1 MAESV
6 GSIISNLAGEE
17 IELDFPIDRL
27 ARKIGTY
34 LPTFFAAILIAG
46 QVSDPMKCA
55 VPSDYNPEQYMF
67 LASYCGKN
75 LEGNGTDGT
84 SFGFLPLLLLIQ
96 AFLAYVPYFFC
107 HGLTQSTI
115 GPIMKEA
122 KEMTVL
128 TSLDITIE
136 NPDLDDKK
144 VVRDEDGMPIRLQ
157 DGENEDGESRKH
169 INLLQRN
176 LEHKITAKVRVF
188 VSQRL
193 KAISGNYFSQ
203 VYLLCILVLRIIVAV
218 VTFIIIIPPFLN
230 QSNLMKPN
238 FPTSVTCKYNAS
250 LLFVENSTDTIE
262 TTCVIPINAYAKI
275 VWYVD
280 LVAVAV
286 ITVLPVFWYI
296 YYWKFKFQKDI
307 LAAEVLVPEK
317 QKYRYTKLFVPH
329 VFSKRDDDILLIL
342 ALIIT
347 NVDKYIT
354 FKILSTFCDMARIE
368 EEEED
373 DEIVGGDVKLEV
385 NRGK

>member
-27 ARKIGTY
+27 ARKIATY
-34 LPTFFAAILIAG
+34 LPTFFAALLIAG

-55 VPSDYNPEQYMF
+55 IPSEYNPEQYMF

-75 LEGNGTDGT
+75 ISGNGTDGT
-84 SFGFLPLLLLIQ
+84 SYGFLPLLLLVQ

-136 NPDLDDKK
+136 NPDLGEKK
-144 VVRDEDGMPIRLQ
+144 ISRDEDGMPMRESEQ
-157 DGENEDGESRKH
+157 EDSESQKH
-169 INLLQRN
+169 VNLLQKN
-176 LEHKITAKVRVF
+176 LEHKISAKVRVF
-188 VSQRL
+188 VGQRL
-193 KAISGNYFSQ
+193 KAISGKYFSQ
-203 VYLLCILVLRIIVAV
+203 VYFMTILVFRFVIAIF
-218 VTFIIIIPPFLN
+218 TYIIIISPFYDQN
-230 QSNLMKPN
+230 NPMKPN
-238 FPTSVTCKYNAS
+238 FPTVATCKYNAS
-250 LLFVENSTDTIE
+250 MLFVENSTDIIE
-262 TTCVIPINAYAKI
+262 TTCVIPINSYALI

-280 LVAVAV
+280 LVAIGLVA
-286 ITVLPVFWYI
+286 ILPVFWYI
-296 YYWKFKFQKDI
+296 YYWKLKFRQDI
-307 LAAEVLVPEK
+307 LSAAVLVPEK
-317 QKYRYTKLFVPH
+317 QKYRFTKLFIPYI
-329 VFSKRDDDILLIL
+329 FSKKEDDILLVL

-347 NVDKYIT
+347 NIDKYIT
-354 FKILSTFCDMARIE
+354 FKILSTFCDMAKIDE
-368 EEEED
+368 DEEED
-373 DEIVGGDVKLEV
+373 EVVGGDVKLQV

>member
-6 GSIISNLAGEE
+6 GSVINNLAGEE

-75 LEGNGTDGT
+75 LSGNGTDGT
-84 SFGFLPLLLLIQ
+84 SFGFLPLLLVIQ

-122 KEMTVL
+122 KEMTIL
-128 TSLDITIE
+128 TSLDITIDNTE
-136 NPDLDDKK
+136 IGDKK
-144 VVRDEDGMPIRLQ
+144 TVRDEDGMPIRGNQ
-157 DGENEDGESRKH
+157 EEQEDSESQKH
-169 INLLQRN
+169 VSLLQRN

-188 VSQRL
+188 VGQRL
-193 KAISGNYFSQ
+193 KAISGKYFSQ
-203 VYLLCILVLRIIVAV
+203 IYFLCILALRFLIAIITYIIIV
-218 VTFIIIIPPFLN
+218 PPFLN
-230 QSNLMKPN
+230 TSDFLRPN
-238 FPTSVTCKYNAS
+238 FPTEATCKYNAS
-250 LLFVENSTDTIE
+250 LLFVENSTEMIE
-262 TTCVIPINAYAKI
+262 TTCVIPINTYAAI

-280 LVAVAV
+280 LAAIGV
-286 ITVLPVFWYI
+286 ITMLPICWYI
-296 YYWKFKFQKDI
+296 YYWKVKFQSDI

-317 QKYRYTKLFVPH
+317 QKYRFTKLFVPY
-329 VFSKRDDDILLIL
+329 VFSKKDDDILLIL

-354 FKILSTFCDMARIE
+354 YKILSAFCDMARID
-368 EEEED
+368 EEED
-373 DEIVGGDVKLEV
+373 DDEVVGDVRLEV
-385 NRGK
+385 NRNK